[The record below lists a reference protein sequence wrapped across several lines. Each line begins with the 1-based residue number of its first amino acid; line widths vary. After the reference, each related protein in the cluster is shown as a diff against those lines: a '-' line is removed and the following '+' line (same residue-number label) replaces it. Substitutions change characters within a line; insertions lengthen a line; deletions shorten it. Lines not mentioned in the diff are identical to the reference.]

1 MQALNT
7 GYAGLPTDSHKAGS
21 KRPTRLQPTTIGAY
35 ERGLINRPV

>member
-7 GYAGLPTDSHKAGS
+7 GYAGLPTGSHKASS
-21 KRPTRLQPTTIGAY
+21 KRPTRLQPTTGAY